1 MSSFAVT
8 SLLPLPAAAPASQH
22 PRVFCSV
29 AGPECVENEPY
40 FRNPK
45 TATKTNAFPEDF
57 ATEATHQPALLT
69 VFRRYI
75 IITPGSSEIDV
86 LLLRDHSSAAVTAG
100 ACGSGGGGGVVAL
113 SVDDKACC
121 ELSGACVMCDV

>member
-1 MSSFAVT
+1 MLQDPS
-8 SLLPLPAAAPASQH
+8 ASKMN
-22 PRVFCSV
+22 RI
-29 AGPECVENEPY
+29 
-40 FRNPK
+40 
-45 TATKTNAFPEDF
+45 F
-57 ATEATHQPALLT
+57 ATQKQQLKQTHSATDATPQPALLT

-121 ELSGACVMCDV
+121 ELSGACVTCDV